1 MGKIDEESLS
11 SESIETHLKKIRA
24 LLSGEKESANEEPA
38 PAVANEEPES
48 KAPAN
53 EAPEPAEPTNQE
65 PEPGEANNQEPEEPV
80 ANEEP
85 EK

>member
-38 PAVANEEPES
+38 PAVANEEPAE
-48 KAPAN
+48 APAN
-53 EAPEPAEPTNQE
+53 EEPEPAEAT
-65 PEPGEANNQEPEEPV
+65 NQEPEEPV
-80 ANEEP
+80 ANEKP
-85 EK
+85 EE

>member
-1 MGKIDEESLS
+1 MSKIDEESLS

-24 LLSGEKESANEEPA
+24 LLTGEKESTNEEPA
-38 PAVANEEPES
+38 PAVANQEAET
-48 KAPAN
+48 PAN
-53 EAPEPAEPTNQE
+53 EEPEPAEPT
-65 PEPGEANNQEPEEPV
+65 NQEPEEPV